1 MAVEVGQTAPDFTLF
16 DSGRQQRTLSDYKGQ
31 NVVLAFFPGAFTG
44 VCTNE
49 MCAFRDQE
57 AQFNSLNAQ
66 VLGISVDPIFSQGA
80 WSQQNNLNFPILS
93 DYSRQVVGQY
103 DVGIPNFAG
112 MTGYTAAN
120 RAVFIVDKEG
130 VVRYRWLADSPA
142 NEPNYEEVRQALSGL
157 A

>member
-1 MAVEVGQTAPDFTLF
+1 
-16 DSGRQQRTLSDYKGQ
+16 
-31 NVVLAFFPGAFTG
+31 
-44 VCTNE
+44 
-49 MCAFRDQE
+49 
-57 AQFNSLNAQ
+57 
-66 VLGISVDPIFSQGA
+66 
-80 WSQQNNLNFPILS
+80 
-93 DYSRQVVGQY
+93 
-103 DVGIPNFAG
+103 